1 MVDNCSIK
9 KLSTINQ
16 QPTTNNSKML
26 NKGLRDEEKIRI
38 DNVLKTL
45 RTLVFVPYPLTIL
58 QQSEIEN
65 QLKEFGLNI
74 ESLADYSNEDL
85 TELLIRLHFDWEN
98 LEQFGDI
105 LIEFSKDESY
115 HFQEKALTIY
125 QYIQQESKVF
135 SFGINTKIASLKT
148 NKR

>member
-1 MVDNCSIK
+1 
-9 KLSTINQ
+9 
-16 QPTTNNSKML
+16 ML

-45 RTLVFVPYPLTIL
+45 RTLIFVPYPLSHL
-58 QQSEIEN
+58 QITDIEN

-74 ESLADYSNEDL
+74 ESLIDFSNEDL
-85 TELLIRLHFDWEN
+85 ITLLIRLHFDWEH

-105 LIEFSKDESY
+105 LVEFSKEENYNFTD
-115 HFQEKALTIY
+115 KALAIY

-135 SFGINTKIASLKT
+135 SFGINAKIASAKA
-148 NKR
+148 KK